1 MNVLNKVAEMLAG
14 TSIGDIDINGV
25 DGDVISI
32 LQSQGLITIENN
44 IICYPYKVKS
54 FGEYCFKV
62 FLQCPED
69 MRLGQWAT
77 VLFSRKFPDVK
88 VPDDFPKNIDP
99 FYDDSR
105 LPEFLDFVAEYQHD
119 F

>member
-1 MNVLNKVAEMLAG
+1 MN
-14 TSIGDIDINGV
+14 GDIDINGV

-32 LQSQGLITIENN
+32 LQSENN
-44 IICYPYKVKS
+44 IVCYPYKVKS
-54 FGEYCFKV
+54 FGEYCFRV

-69 MRLGQWAT
+69 MRLGQWAF

-88 VPDDFPKNIDP
+88 VPENIDP
-99 FYDDSR
+99 FYDDSL
-105 LPEFLDFVAEYQHD
+105 LPEFLDFAAQYRLS